1 MNLTVTEKQ
10 AGGDVYILEM
20 KGFIDTSTSIVLEDA
35 MKKLYTDNKT
45 KIILDLAGT
54 EFVSSAGWG
63 AMVAYLRKVRTNGGD
78 IRLSSMQEKVEKVFK
93 LMEFDSLIDSFATA
107 EEAVKSFKS

>member
-10 AGGDVYILEM
+10 SGGDVYILEM
-20 KGFIDTSTSIVLEDA
+20 KGFIDTSTSSELEDA
-35 MKKLYTDNKT
+35 MKKLYGENKT
-45 KIILDLAGT
+45 KIVIDLAGT

-78 IRLSSMQEKVEKVFK
+78 IKLSAMTEKVGKVFK
-93 LMEFDSLIDSFATA
+93 LMEFNSLMESFATSD
-107 EEAVKSFKS
+107 EAAKSFKN